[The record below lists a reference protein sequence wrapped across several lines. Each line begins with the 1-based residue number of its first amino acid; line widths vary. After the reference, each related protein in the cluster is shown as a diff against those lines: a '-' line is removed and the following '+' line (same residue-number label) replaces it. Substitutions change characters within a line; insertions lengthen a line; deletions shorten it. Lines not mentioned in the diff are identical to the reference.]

1 MYRFIESIQLNQ
13 GQFKRLD
20 FHQARMNEVRKLFF
34 PSKDSINLTGYLN
47 NTDFPCDGLLKCRIV
62 YDSEIRLV
70 EFIPYSKREIHTLKL
85 VNSDIESYPYKP
97 ENRTGYNLAF
107 EQRANCDDV
116 IIVRNGLLTDS
127 SYCNIAL
134 FDGNCWVTPRT
145 PLIHGVNRA
154 ELLVNK
160 KIQEKDISVDDLKN
174 YTQIALFNAMI
185 EFGEI
190 ILETNKIQR

>member
-1 MYRFIESIQLNQ
+1 MYRFLETIQLNH
-13 GQFKRLD
+13 GQFKRLLY
-20 FHQARMNEVRKLFF
+20 HQARMNEVRNQFF
-34 PSKDSINLTGYLN
+34 PNNDSINLTGYLN
-47 NTDFPCDGLLKCRIV
+47 KTDFPCDGLLKCRIV

-85 VNSDIESYPYKP
+85 INIDIESYPYKP

-107 EQRANCDDV
+107 EQRADCDDV

-134 FDGNCWVTPRT
+134 FDGKSWITPLT
-145 PLIHGVNRA
+145 PLIYGVNRA

-160 KIQEKDISVDDLKN
+160 KIQENDISVDDLKN